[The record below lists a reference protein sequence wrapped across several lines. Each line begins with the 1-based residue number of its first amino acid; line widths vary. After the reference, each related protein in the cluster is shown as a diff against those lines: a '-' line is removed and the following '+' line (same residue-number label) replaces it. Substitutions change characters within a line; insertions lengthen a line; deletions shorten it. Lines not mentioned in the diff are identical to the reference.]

1 MVRAGNKTMIS
12 GSAEVCLSA
21 LFVDFDNVYLSLRRQ
36 SEEAAGRFAR
46 NPQDWMS
53 RIAQGGL
60 VRYKSHQPAV
70 APPIRGRALL
80 WQSWA

>member
-36 SEEAAGRFAR
+36 SEEAARPLCPESA
-46 NPQDWMS
+46 
-53 RIAQGGL
+53 GL
-60 VRYKSHQPAV
+60 DE
-70 APPIRGRALL
+70 
-80 WQSWA
+80 

>member
-1 MVRAGNKTMIS
+1 MVRAGNNIMNS

-53 RIAQGGL
+53 
-60 VRYKSHQPAV
+60 
-70 APPIRGRALL
+70 
-80 WQSWA
+80 